1 MISTKKLK
9 NRSLFLITYP
19 NTVARYNNRTQ
30 FKRRQPMF
38 LYRSTFLRSIFFR
51 ASHTTT
57 SFWGE
62 GRRLLITYLIGLILV
77 TLTTVCS
84 FHLGFYWKHRQGH
97 CCFPCPKSTNQGTVH
112 PFPTRG
118 LAWLDFNESGT
129 LWLCRLVGCLFF
141 LISLGNLLPL
151 SMLPKKKINYPNSLI
166 KSSFSTILWFC

>member
-19 NTVARYNNRTQ
+19 NTVARHNNRAHPSSREDKQ
-30 FKRRQPMF
+30 CF
-38 LYRSTFLRSIFFR
+38 SIAVLSFVVF
-51 ASHTTT
+51 SSGLPTTT

-62 GRRLLITYLIGLILV
+62 GRRLFITYLIGLILI

-84 FHLGFYWKHRQGH
+84 FYLGFYWKHRPGH
-97 CCFPCPKSTNQGTVH
+97 CCFPCPKSPNQGTVH
-112 PFPTRG
+112 PFPTRS

-151 SMLPKKKINYPNSLI
+151 SMLPKKKIN
-166 KSSFSTILWFC
+166 